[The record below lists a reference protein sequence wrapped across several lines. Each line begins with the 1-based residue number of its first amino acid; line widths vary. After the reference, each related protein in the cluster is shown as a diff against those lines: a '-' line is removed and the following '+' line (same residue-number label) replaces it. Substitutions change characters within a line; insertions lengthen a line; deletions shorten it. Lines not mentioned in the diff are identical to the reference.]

1 MAAQSWKRVMVI
13 LGSTREGRLGERVGK
28 FVVDG
33 LKQKDLQIDFIDPM
47 EVQLP
52 MLAKPLHFYRPRD
65 TAPQILQ
72 DLNAKIQACDAIIVV
87 SCEYNHSIPPA
98 LANFVDHFP
107 GSSFGGKPSG
117 IVTYSPS
124 FVGGARV
131 GVQLRTLL
139 GELGCISTSNMLTI
153 PKVHN
158 ALSADGV
165 PNTDS
170 DEGAHMESARKK
182 FLDQLGWWASAA
194 KNQRDQH
201 GMW

>member
-1 MAAQSWKRVMVI
+1 MASSWNRVMVI

-28 FVVDG
+28 FILAG
-33 LKQKDLQIDFIDPM
+33 LKERNLDVDFIDPM
-47 EVQLP
+47 ETQLP
-52 MLAKPLHFYRPRD
+52 MLEKPLHFHRPAES
-65 TAPQILQ
+65 APQQLQ
-72 DLNAKIQACDAIIVV
+72 DLNKKIKESDAIIVV

-107 GSSFGGKPSG
+107 GSSFAGKPSG

-124 FVGGARV
+124 FVGGARA
-131 GVQLRTLL
+131 GIQLRSLL

-158 ALSADGV
+158 AINADGT
-165 PNTDS
+165 PNPES
-170 DEGAHMESARKK
+170 EEGSHMVSALKK
-182 FLDQLGWWASAA
+182 FLDQLAWWASAA
-194 KNQRDQH
+194 KNQREQF